1 MIDICNGK
9 RGDAF
14 VPASSLPLN
23 AGGGEHRGEEE
34 GEERAH
40 MGARATMGAWELMG
54 AHGSSLMEACWRL
67 ISCTRGRSGYRWY
80 SH

>member
-40 MGARATMGAWELMG
+40 MGARATMGAWEHGSSWELMG
-54 AHGSSLMEACWRL
+54 ALSWKLVGD
-67 ISCTRGRSGYRWY
+67 
-80 SH
+80 